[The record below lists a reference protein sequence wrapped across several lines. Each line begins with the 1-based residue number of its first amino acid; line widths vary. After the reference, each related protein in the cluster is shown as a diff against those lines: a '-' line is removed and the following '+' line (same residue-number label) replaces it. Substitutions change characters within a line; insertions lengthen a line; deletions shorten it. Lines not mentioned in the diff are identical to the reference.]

1 MHCIEVDKELIV
13 IHTIKSFNEIL
24 NQAVISLDDLSAFEM
39 VSDNSE
45 LTDDQK
51 VALLTFWQ
59 TDHETVS
66 ASH

>member
-1 MHCIEVDKELIV
+1 M

-24 NQAVISLDDLSAFEM
+24 NQAVISLDALSVLEI
-39 VSDNSE
+39 VSDNAE